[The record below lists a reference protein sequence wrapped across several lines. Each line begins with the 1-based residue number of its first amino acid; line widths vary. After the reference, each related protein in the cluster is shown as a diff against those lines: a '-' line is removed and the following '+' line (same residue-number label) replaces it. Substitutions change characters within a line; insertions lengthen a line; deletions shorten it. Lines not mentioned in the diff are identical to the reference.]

1 MYTGIVTHRGRLERI
16 ERSGAADA
24 VTTLFLRPDKPLEP
38 LALGDS
44 VAIDGVCLTVVTIA
58 DGLLSFDAIPETLRK
73 TTLGDLAVGAEVNL
87 EAPLRMGDALGGHI
101 VQGHVDGTGTIAAIE
116 RHGEDVR
123 MTIAVDE
130 TLHAGVIPK
139 GSVTLD
145 GASLTVGEVWT
156 DSEPSDAPPQR
167 FSVYLIPHTLA
178 VTGFGRRTVGERLN
192 VELDVLGRWVE
203 HHLRRGVTGQAAS

>member
-16 ERSGAADA
+16 ERSEAADA
-24 VTTLFLRPDKPLEP
+24 VTTLYLRPDKPLEP
-38 LALGDS
+38 LVIGDS
-44 VAIDGVCLTVVTIA
+44 VAIDGVCLTVVSIA
-58 DGLLSFDAIPETLRK
+58 DGVLSFDAIPETLRK
-73 TTLGDLAVGAEVNL
+73 TTLGDFAVGDEVNL

-116 RHGEDVR
+116 QQGEDVR
-123 MTIAVDE
+123 MTIAVDG

-156 DSEPSDAPPQR
+156 EAESDALPQR

-178 VTGFGRRTVGERLN
+178 VTGFGRRAVGDRLN

-203 HHLRRGVTGQAAS
+203 HHLRRGVAGQATS